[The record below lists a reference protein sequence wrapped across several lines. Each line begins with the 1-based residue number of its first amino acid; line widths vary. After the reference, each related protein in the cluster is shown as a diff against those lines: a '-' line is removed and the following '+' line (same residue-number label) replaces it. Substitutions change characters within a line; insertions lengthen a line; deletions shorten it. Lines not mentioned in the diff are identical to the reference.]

1 MAKKR
6 LSWKLGGGALACGA
20 VLGACGGPAVP
31 AVTSEAAM
39 ESTFAGSNKCEAD
52 SHDRPFIIEWDA
64 TDIARFENRAAK
76 DVVFVRYEGC
86 ELEVIDGCSDDALP
100 GRYGTYS
107 PPQWTS
113 GSVEKM
119 SIDNTAELA
128 AKLPLGVATLSGKV
142 ERGVKLEM
150 HYHVSGVATATRD
163 VMHRGNLKQND
174 ACAKATHFV
183 YAYNLGAFR
192 VDSLET
198 GADSAGADVKGV
210 GVSGESTRSTKSE
223 KSSGDI
229 SKCTGTTALDTD
241 KCKVPIRLSLRK
253 LQPGKGPEIEAA
265 NDADQAV
272 ADKPPDIEGTPMM
285 VAGKLR
291 NDAGEKAKNRDG
303 KGCLA
308 LLDKADKIDPDPS
321 RISTNPKALLHLRA
335 GCEMLAGDC
344 KSGRAHLTAARQ
356 VQAPGVSAKIIDN
369 MVSTTA
375 KMMCPVSQL
384 NPWERLDVLTGDAS
398 RAASGKDIVKC
409 ESAATALLKELK
421 QVGTPSD
428 FDQKRVKEGAANQ
441 LLRAGQCVARLG
453 KCAAGKKL
461 ALEATKRGRNPNA
474 AKEPGFTK
482 GWERRLKACVG
493 K

>member
-6 LSWKLGGGALACGA
+6 RSWKLGGGALACGA
-20 VLGACGGPAVP
+20 VLAACGGPAVP
-31 AVTSEAAM
+31 AVTSDEAM
-39 ESTFAGSNKCEAD
+39 ESTFAGSHKCEAD

-163 VMHRGNLKQND
+163 VMHRGNLKTND

-183 YAYNLGAFR
+183 YAYNLGAFK

-198 GADSAGADVKGV
+198 GSDSAGADVKGV

-229 SKCTGTTALDTD
+229 SKCSGTTALDSD

-265 NDADQAV
+265 KDADEAV

-291 NDAGEKAKNRDG
+291 NQSGEKLRSRDG

-321 RISTNPKALLHLRA
+321 RISTNPKALLHVRA
-335 GCEMLAGDC
+335 TCEMLFDC
-344 KSGRAHLTAARQ
+344 KSGRAHLRQARQ
-356 VQAPGVSAKIIDN
+356 AQMPQLTPQQIDD
-369 MVSTTA
+369 MVAFTA
-375 KMMCPVSQL
+375 RSYCPVAQL
-384 NPWERLDVLTGDAS
+384 PKWEQVEKHKLDGMQVSFKKQLVPCQKAAADLKRVLKLA
-398 RAASGKDIVKC
+398 
-409 ESAATALLKELK
+409 
-421 QVGTPSD
+421 GTPSD
-428 FDQKRVKEGAANQ
+428 TKHKS
-441 LLRAGQCVARLG
+441 LLREAGGTLERLG
-453 KCAAGKKL
+453 ACVGAGGKCTEGKKL
-461 ALEATKRGRNPNA
+461 FREGIVLSGGRV
-474 AKEPGFTK
+474 KEPGFTK
-482 GWERRLKACVG
+482 QWGNRVKNC
-493 K
+493 KNK

>member
-291 NDAGEKAKNRDG
+291 NQAGEKLRSKDG

-335 GCEMLAGDC
+335 SCEMLFDC
-344 KSGRAHLTAARQ
+344 NSGRAHLRQARQ
-356 VQAPGVSAKIIDN
+356 AQMAQLTATQIDD
-369 MVSTTA
+369 MVAFTA
-375 KMMCPVSQL
+375 RSLCQTSQL
-384 NPWERLDVLTGDAS
+384 PKWEQVDKLTADGKQASFKKQLAPCQQLATDLS
-398 RAASGKDIVKC
+398 RAIK
-409 ESAATALLKELK
+409 AA
-421 QVGTPSD
+421 GTPA
-428 FDQKRVKEGAANQ
+428 DQKQKT
-441 LLRAGQCVARLG
+441 LLRGAGSALEFLGACVGAGG
-453 KCAAGKKL
+453 KCADGKKL
-461 ALEATKRGRNPNA
+461 FREGIVLSGGRV
-474 AKEPGFTK
+474 KEPGFTK
-482 GWERRLKACVG
+482 QWGNRVTSCKG